1 MGDDDILIKS
11 FLETSGFD
19 AGADIIMG
27 GLMRIGEI
35 AVDAMMQAGAAVSDF
50 VADSFAGAMEAE
62 QAMAQIE
69 QVIKSTG
76 GAAGMTADDV
86 AELGDKFAYLAGGS
100 DDAVLAIEEMGL
112 RMGNITAEQMPD
124 FIQTSLDL
132 AAATG
137 VDAAAGARLLAQA
150 YDDPV
155 SAIAR
160 FKKQGI
166 LVSDALTEQIKKMQ
180 DAGDTAGAYALL
192 MDRVGEATG
201 GAAAAQMDTTAGRI
215 ETFKNTIGEAGEE
228 IFGAFL
234 PALSTLFDN
243 VLAPALPT
251 ITNVAT
257 AIGNLVGAFTSAQ
270 TPMDAVNSALAGL
283 PSVLLAAG
291 MPLDMVNL
299 ITGQLGAAFAALPAT
314 LTSIQVAM
322 QPVIDAAMLLYNAF
336 LTNLPAMQ
344 LMFTNMMA
352 SIQIAWETYGPPL
365 IANVA
370 AILTQLAEFW
380 SEHGATIMG
389 IVSFAFNII
398 VQTIS
403 GALLLATTAINIA
416 LNTLNAIFDTFAL
429 IFQGKWGEA
438 FTVWTTMISE
448 NFNMAIEAFSTF
460 FNNILTSVGTN
471 LGEFK
476 STWSQIFNDIGT
488 LVQVIFDGILG
499 KITSVFDGIKG
510 AIGTVIGE
518 FDKLKASIG
527 NLKLPDW
534 LTPGSPTPLELG
546 LLGISDALKTVS
558 ISAPGM
564 AAGAA
569 NSVTNSV
576 TKQYNY
582 SPTYGG
588 APASPQRDF
597 SIMQVMWG

>member
-86 AELGDKFAYLAGGS
+86 ADLGDKFAYLAGGS

-201 GAAAAQMDTTAGRI
+201 GAAAAKMDTTAGRI
-215 ETFKNTIGEAGEE
+215 ESFKNRVAEAGEE
-228 IFGAFL
+228 VAGAFL
-234 PALSTLFDN
+234 PVLSDLFDKVIAPN
-243 VLAPALPT
+243 IPIIEKFATTLADGFAYLGEF
-251 ITNVAT
+251 AT
-257 AIGNLVGAFTSAQ
+257 GARDIS
-270 TPMDAVNSALAGL
+270 SALEEFG
-283 PSVLLAAG
+283 
-291 MPLDMVNL
+291 PLEF
-299 ITGQLGAAFAALPAT
+299 IAQAFGAAFSPEINAQIFTIDQALSALP
-314 LTSIQVAM
+314 VAL
-322 QPVIDAAMLLYNAF
+322 QPVIDAAMQLYNAF

-344 LMFTNMMA
+344 LMFTNMLA
-352 SIQIAWETYGPPL
+352 SIRVAWETYGPPL

-370 AILTQLAEFW
+370 AILTQLAQFW
-380 SEHGATIMG
+380 TDHGAQIMA

-398 VQTIS
+398 VQTIG
-403 GALLLATTAINIA
+403 GALLAATTVIQVA
-416 LNTLNAIFDTFAL
+416 LNTIDGIFDIFTL
-429 IFQGKWGEA
+429 VFQGKWGEA
-438 FTVWTTMISE
+438 FNAWGAMVLE
-448 NFNMAIEAFSTF
+448 NFALVGGFFNTF
-460 FNNILTSVGTN
+460 FSNILLSVGTN
-471 LGEFK
+471 MDEFRN
-476 STWSQIFNDIGT
+476 TWSTIFNDIGT
-488 LVQVIFDGILG
+488 IVQIVFDGILG

-569 NSVTNSV
+569 SSVTNSV